1 MPTDVIMPQM
11 GESIFEGTI
20 TKWLKKAG
28 DAVEKDEPLFEI
40 STDKVDAEI
49 PSPVAGVLSEIKVPE
64 GATVEINT
72 VVAVVT
78 ESGEERGLG
87 TDAGPA
93 VAAAPQAQLAPPQV
107 AGGIDV
113 VMPQMGESIFEGT
126 ITKWLKKAGDV
137 VEKDEPLFE
146 ISTDKVDAEI
156 PSPVAGVLSEIKVAE
171 GATVEI
177 NTVVAVIGGM
187 APDATPAIPAS
198 AAVSALIASGPPA
211 PKPAVPDVAANS
223 SERIRSSPLVR
234 RIAKD
239 NNLDLGQIAGTGLE
253 GRITK
258 EDALR
263 HLSEHGP
270 GSSAITPPQAVPVVA
285 QAAPSLAGQVV
296 PMTRM
301 RAIIAQRM
309 VESVAISPHVYT
321 VYKVDMTR
329 IMRLREREKS
339 RFEQKHGV
347 KLTYMPFIAVAAV
360 EALRKFP
367 VVNASLENDAIHYHA
382 NINLGIA
389 VSLEWGLIVP
399 VIKQAEQRS
408 FVEIARS
415 MNDLALRARAKKL
428 APEEVAGGTFTLT
441 NSGVFGGEFGTPIIN
456 QPDSAILAIGG
467 LKKEAV
473 VLTDAEGNDSIA
485 IRSMQ
490 HFCLGFDHR
499 TIDGADSG
507 KFMSIFKKTLEGW
520 DREIG

>member
-1 MPTDVIMPQM
+1 VSGGIDVVMPQM

-49 PSPVAGVLSEIKVPE
+49 PSPVAGVLSQIKVPE

-72 VVAVVT
+72 VVAVIGP
-78 ESGEERGLG
+78 SGVFATSASVAIVPDEASGPAAAKPASAEPP
-87 TDAGPA
+87 APA
-93 VAAAPQAQLAPPQV
+93 VAAS
-107 AGGIDV
+107 D
-113 VMPQMGESIFEGT
+113 
-126 ITKWLKKAGDV
+126 
-137 VEKDEPLFE
+137 
-146 ISTDKVDAEI
+146 
-156 PSPVAGVLSEIKVAE
+156 
-171 GATVEI
+171 
-177 NTVVAVIGGM
+177 
-187 APDATPAIPAS
+187 
-198 AAVSALIASGPPA
+198 
-211 PKPAVPDVAANS
+211 

-239 NNLDLGQIAGTGLE
+239 NNLDLRQIAGAGSGLG

-258 EDALR
+258 DDVLR

-270 GSSAITPPQAVPVVA
+270 GS
-285 QAAPSLAGQVV
+285 AAPAAEKPVALAAPQVLGQVV

-408 FVEIARS
+408 FVQIARS
-415 MNDLALRARAKKL
+415 MNDLALRARSKKL
-428 APEEVAGGTFTLT
+428 LPEEVAGGTFTLT

-456 QPDSAILAIGG
+456 QPESAILAIGG

-507 KFMSIFKKTLEGW
+507 KFMSAFKKVLEGW